1 MLFHKRML
9 TKTFL
14 AKKPF
19 MKQHYELFMNGIRL
33 FFYKQTLI
41 KTFLAKK
48 PFMKQQIQTVYKQ
61 LKKDCL

>member
-1 MLFHKRML
+1 
-9 TKTFL
+9 
-14 AKKPF
+14 